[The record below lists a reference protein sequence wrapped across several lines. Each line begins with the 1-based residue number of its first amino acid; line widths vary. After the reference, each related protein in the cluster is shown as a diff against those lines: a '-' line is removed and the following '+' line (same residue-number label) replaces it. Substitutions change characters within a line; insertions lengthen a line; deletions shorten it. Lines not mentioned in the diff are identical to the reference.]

1 MKLHYPARLHS
12 IVRTAPLALLAL
24 AVLLY
29 AAYFSYLTILRYQ
42 AFEARALDMGNLHQ
56 AIWNTAHGNW
66 FRMTNQ
72 EAGLTSRLSMHVEPI
87 LVPIAGI
94 YRIFPGV
101 ETLLILQA
109 IVVALGAVPL
119 FALARRLQ
127 LGDWPALAFGVAYLL
142 NPTVQAANWLE
153 FHPVTL
159 APTFLMAAFYFM
171 VARHPGARCGLP
183 SSPS

>member
-56 AIWNTAHGNW
+56 AIWNTAHGSW

-87 LVPIAGI
+87 LLPIAGI
-94 YRIFPGV
+94 YRLFP
-101 ETLLILQA
+101 A
-109 IVVALGAVPL
+109 W
-119 FALARRLQ
+119 RR
-127 LGDWPALAFGVAYLL
+127 
-142 NPTVQAANWLE
+142 
-153 FHPVTL
+153 
-159 APTFLMAAFYFM
+159 
-171 VARHPGARCGLP
+171 
-183 SSPS
+183 S